1 MNTKIR
7 TAIITLIAVGSFG
20 STALVPGAAQA
31 TTKEKDLTGKSYT
44 CEHTSDNLT
53 VCTDKEGHEW
63 YCEESTDECGQVKVT
78 LLNTTKLRVPV
89 TSLYAAPST
98 TTPPVLVKVARAV
111 TSARYLRAS
120 AWAGALGVLP
130 TDLVNI

>member
-1 MNTKIR
+1 MPGDDGPTNQLAQEANDMHTKIR
-7 TAIITLIAVGSFG
+7 TAIITLIAAGSM
-20 STALVPGAAQA
+20 SAALAPGAAQA

-78 LLNTTKLRVPV
+78 LVNTTKLRVPV
-89 TSLYAAPST
+89 TSVYAPPIV
-98 TTPPVLVKVARAV
+98 TTPPVVAKVARPVA
-111 TSARYLRAS
+111 SAR
-120 AWAGALGVLP
+120 
-130 TDLVNI
+130 